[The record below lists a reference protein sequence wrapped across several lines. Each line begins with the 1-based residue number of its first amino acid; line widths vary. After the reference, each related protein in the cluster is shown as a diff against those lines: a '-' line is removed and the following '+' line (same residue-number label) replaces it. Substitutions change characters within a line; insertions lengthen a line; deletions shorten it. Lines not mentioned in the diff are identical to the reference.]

1 MQGGKAERAGSV
13 GKRRGAVD
21 RDQRGRSGEQ
31 VYGRDEEV
39 NLDVA

>member
-1 MQGGKAERAGSV
+1 MQGGKAERAGTV
-13 GKRRGAVD
+13 GKRRDAVD

-31 VYGRDEEV
+31 VYGREEEV